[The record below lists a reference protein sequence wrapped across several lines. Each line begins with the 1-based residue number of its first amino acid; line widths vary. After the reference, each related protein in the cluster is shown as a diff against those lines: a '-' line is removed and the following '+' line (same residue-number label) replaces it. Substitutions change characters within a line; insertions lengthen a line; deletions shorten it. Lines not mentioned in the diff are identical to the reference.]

1 MICFN
6 TALTACE
13 RAQQW
18 PVALDVFQRMVDER
32 LRPTV
37 PLAGIHFADQ
47 ENETA
52 SPNSSWCLM
61 QCFFV
66 KKIFLTFSHLS
77 ASIIQVITWNST
89 MSACSSTLQWQRCLE
104 LLRDMRTS
112 QEIDG
117 SGRLSSRPCGVFLWV
132 FYMRKHGEFPHFT
145 GKRWR
150 NSSNENGI
158 DFWNKGYFFLRSVD
172 DRWRSDLFP
181 CDLKVGVFYTVES
194 DYSML

>member
-1 MICFN
+1 MKQPVQWLDCEAASKDHSSMVICFN

-61 QCFFV
+61 QCFLF
-66 KKIFLTFSHLS
+66 KIFLTFSNLS
-77 ASIIQVITWNST
+77 ASNMQVITWNST

-117 SGRLSSRPCGVFLWV
+117 SGRLSSSRPCVRYFLWV
-132 FYMRKHGEFPHFT
+132 F
-145 GKRWR
+145 
-150 NSSNENGI
+150 
-158 DFWNKGYFFLRSVD
+158 
-172 DRWRSDLFP
+172 
-181 CDLKVGVFYTVES
+181 
-194 DYSML
+194 